1 MQTNRK
7 VVVVGLV
14 EVWWDLLPGGK
25 RLGGAPANFAGHAQ
39 MLGAE
44 AWLVSR
50 VGNDSLGRQPM
61 GLAQNRAVRPTRT
74 WKGSTG

>member
-1 MQTNRK
+1 
-7 VVVVGLV
+7 
-14 EVWWDLLPGGK
+14 
-25 RLGGAPANFAGHAQ
+25 